1 MKKFKKMKKL
11 AAAVVL
17 TGMVG
22 AAGAGAAYAASH
34 LPGCNSQLKK
44 VICDSYKRAEMAGRH
59 FLYKTANGTEVYC
72 SKTAATANHEI
83 RCYNSQCNALL
94 GTSYR
99 TCEIG
104 HQYCPTETGVCQY

>member
-44 VICDSYKRAEMAGRH
+44 VICDSYRRPEMAGRH
-59 FLYKTANGTEVYC
+59 YLYTTANDTEVYC
-72 SKTAATANHEI
+72 NKTAGTANHEI
-83 RCYNSQCNALL
+83 RCTNCDVLL

-99 TCEIG
+99 TCEIK
-104 HQYCPTETGVCQY
+104 HQYCPMETGLCQY

>member
-34 LPGCNSQLKK
+34 AVGCSSQLKK
-44 VICDSYKRAEMAGRH
+44 VICDSYKRTEMAGRH
-59 FLYKTANGTEVYC
+59 YLYTTANGTEVYC

-83 RCYNSQCNALL
+83 RCTNCNVLL

-104 HQYCPTETGVCQY
+104 HQYCPTEIGVCQY

>member
-34 LPGCNSQLKK
+34 LPGCNSQLKD
-44 VICDSYKRAEMAGRH
+44 VICDSYKRTEMAGRH

-72 SKTAATANHEI
+72 NKTAGSANHEI
-83 RCYNSQCNALL
+83 RCNNCHVLL
-94 GTSYR
+94 GNSYR
-99 TCEIG
+99 ACEIR